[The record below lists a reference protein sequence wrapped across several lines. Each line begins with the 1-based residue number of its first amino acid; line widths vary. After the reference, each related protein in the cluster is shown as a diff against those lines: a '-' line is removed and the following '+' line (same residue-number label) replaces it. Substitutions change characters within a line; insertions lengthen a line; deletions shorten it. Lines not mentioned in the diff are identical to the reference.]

1 MRVAFDA
8 LFGQM
13 HHRGIAAVTIDAI
26 GKHPCHLQAYTPT
39 VHCPIITRLIGNVV
53 AVINDDRETGQF
65 LEVSQ
70 RNGCCPQCPE
80 WTDGLQGFGCLAF
93 GKDEAAARFVGDNG
107 TYLVVLDGGMPARSA
122 AL

>member
-13 HHRGIAAVTIDAI
+13 HHRGIAAVTVDAI

-53 AVINDDRETGQF
+53 TVIDDDGETGQF

-70 RNGCCPQCPE
+70 GNGCCPNAPN
-80 WTDGLQGFGCLAF
+80 GLMVCKGSGVSPS
-93 GKDEAAARFVGDNG
+93 GKTKPLPG
-107 TYLVVLDGGMPARSA
+107 S
-122 AL
+122 